1 MWTIGHL
8 LFDLVCHD
16 ILHMAFCFGFDELL
30 IGACTQGVRTLLWLN
45 LRRQKLVPVRV
56 PENVFWANY
65 FDAMRI
71 HVLLFFLHF
80 PATEGAY
87 FGTAYELLRRI
98 AWTKEQLIVNRP
110 DLIQTIE
117 TNTENGHSQPCQQVV
132 HSLKQ
137 WSLWCYVCGR
147 VYPICNKWIYDCV
160 YHVLTEAIC
169 ATEKARL
176 VYLFSWGTVTWKT
189 IWSGVELAFLMVII
203 Y

>member
-1 MWTIGHL
+1 MGASSSTPEEISAEIDRDVRFWGTIVDLSLTGLPRVAIGPFQCDSSRLQEALRRTSRDISCLGRPRVNHL
-8 LFDLVCHD
+8 GRALPSPELHENLAGIASTLMEWDPELCH
-16 ILHMAFCFGFDELL
+16 A
-30 IGACTQGVRTLLWLN
+30 
-45 LRRQKLVPVRV
+45 RQKLVPVRV

-137 WSLWCYVCGR
+137 
-147 VYPICNKWIYDCV
+147 
-160 YHVLTEAIC
+160 
-169 ATEKARL
+169 
-176 VYLFSWGTVTWKT
+176 
-189 IWSGVELAFLMVII
+189 
-203 Y
+203 